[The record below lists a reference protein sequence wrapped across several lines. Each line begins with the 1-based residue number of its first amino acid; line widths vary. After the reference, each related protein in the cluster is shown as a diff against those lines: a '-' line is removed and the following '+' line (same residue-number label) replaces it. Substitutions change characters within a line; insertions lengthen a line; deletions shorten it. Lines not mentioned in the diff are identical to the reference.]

1 MQIKE
6 ESRNE
11 AVRKRNPTSK
21 PDRND
26 EAFSDV
32 WKQGIKAG
40 RKNTG
45 EGKEGR
51 EKVMEYKDLVEQV
64 KEQIQD
70 YLSEKFA
77 DARVDVNQIVKNND
91 CALDG
96 LTIRTEESNISPT
109 IYLNP
114 YFEQIR
120 QGAEMEDVLSLVANT
135 YLAHYIDHD
144 MDVSAVTDFD
154 SIKDKIRCKLIE

>member
-1 MQIKE
+1 
-6 ESRNE
+6 
-11 AVRKRNPTSK
+11 
-21 PDRND
+21 
-26 EAFSDV
+26 
-32 WKQGIKAG
+32 
-40 RKNTG
+40 
-45 EGKEGR
+45 
-51 EKVMEYKDLVEQV
+51 MEYKDLVEQV

-120 QGAEMEDVLSLVANT
+120 QGAEMEDVLSLVANA